1 MRLNEDLAEFFA
13 NMFEKKIEDIVATT
27 AVDNDVYNGTNKIK
41 EQNKNFMSEA
51 NIRKAIQS
59 LIL

>member
-1 MRLNEDLAEFFA
+1 
-13 NMFEKKIEDIVATT
+13 MFEKKIDDIVATT
-27 AVDNDVYNGTNKIK
+27 AVDNDVYNGTNKIN